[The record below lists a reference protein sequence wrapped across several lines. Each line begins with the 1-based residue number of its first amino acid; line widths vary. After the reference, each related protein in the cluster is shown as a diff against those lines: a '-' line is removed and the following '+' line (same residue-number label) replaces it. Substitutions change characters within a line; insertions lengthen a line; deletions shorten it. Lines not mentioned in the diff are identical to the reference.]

1 MANENQNEQA
11 LDPRVAE
18 RLDKIDWDG
27 LLRITGIRREQIEGN
42 PTVAR
47 QLAYQQY
54 TDLVYGNTADISG
67 QFSLRAVPGREPDE
81 AWKVKAYTIEREKTV
96 NDDIFLY
103 GSPITSKKAK
113 EALFERTSWENS
125 EGKRVVGRANANAGR
140 PIAIERDV
148 DGERRKDYY
157 LVSLHEP
164 TNRVI
169 GIPVDAVRRM
179 FFDENERA
187 REVSIYGA
195 RLSAEQLD
203 EICKGNHVLVDGCR
217 NSKGEEFSTFVQ
229 FDVARRQLGW
239 ASTSSA
245 PARRPRPRN
254 PSGPGRGRSG
264 RLRPRSRRANRGCA
278 TGADRPPPGALMTAS
293 GHGEATDPIRAC
305 GVKVRRYLR

>member
-1 MANENQNEQA
+1 MSPRLLFDTNNPSTILNLIVMANENQNEQA

-81 AWKVKAYTIEREKTV
+81 AWRVKAYTIEREKTV

-229 FDVARRQLGW
+229 FDVARRQLVPTHPAILKEAQRVGVDLLG
-239 ASTSSA
+239 SRKEA
-245 PARRPRPRN
+245 PAQEPARARERKAGQAPVPQPEGKPRMRH
-254 PSGPGRGRSG
+254 GR
-264 RLRPRSRRANRGCA
+264 
-278 TGADRPPPGALMTAS
+278 
-293 GHGEATDPIRAC
+293 
-305 GVKVRRYLR
+305 

>member
-1 MANENQNEQA
+1 MANDNQTEQA

-18 RLDKIDWDG
+18 RLDKIDWEG
-27 LLRITGIRREQIEGN
+27 LLRITGIRRDQVEDN

-67 QFSLRAVPGREPDE
+67 QFSLRAVPGRDPDE
-81 AWKVKAYTIEREKTV
+81 LWKVKAYTIEKEKTV
-96 NDDIFLY
+96 NDEIYLY
-103 GSPITSKKAK
+103 GTPITSKKAK

-229 FDVARRQLGW
+229 FDVARRQLVPTHPGILKE
-239 ASTSSA
+239 AQRVGVDLLGYRKEA
-245 PARRPRPRN
+245 PSQEQSRPRARV
-254 PSGPGRGRSG
+254 
-264 RLRPRSRRANRGCA
+264 RRAEQAPEPQLESKPKMR
-278 TGADRPPPGALMTAS
+278 
-293 GHGEATDPIRAC
+293 H
-305 GVKVRRYLR
+305 RR

>member
-1 MANENQNEQA
+1 MSQRLLFDTNNPSTILNLIVMANENQNEQA

-229 FDVARRQLGW
+229 FDVARRQLVPTHPAILKEAQRVGVDLLG
-239 ASTSSA
+239 SRKEA
-245 PARRPRPRN
+245 PAQEPVRTRERKVGQAPAPQ
-254 PSGPGRGRSG
+254 PEGKP
-264 RLRPRSRRANRGCA
+264 RLR
-278 TGADRPPPGALMTAS
+278 
-293 GHGEATDPIRAC
+293 HGR
-305 GVKVRRYLR
+305 

>member
-1 MANENQNEQA
+1 MSPRLLFDTNNPSTILNLIVMANENQNEQA

-81 AWKVKAYTIEREKTV
+81 AWRVKAYTIEREKTV

-113 EALFERTSWENS
+113 EALFEKTSWENS

-229 FDVARRQLGW
+229 FDVARRQLVPTHPAILKEAQRVGVDLLG
-239 ASTSSA
+239 SRKEA
-245 PARRPRPRN
+245 PAQEPARTMERKAGQAPVPQPEGKPRMRH
-254 PSGPGRGRSG
+254 GR
-264 RLRPRSRRANRGCA
+264 
-278 TGADRPPPGALMTAS
+278 
-293 GHGEATDPIRAC
+293 
-305 GVKVRRYLR
+305 

>member
-81 AWKVKAYTIEREKTV
+81 AWRVKAYTIEREKTV

-203 EICKGNHVLVDGCR
+203 EICKGNHVLVDGCM

-229 FDVARRQLGW
+229 FDVARRQLVPTHPAILKEAQRVGVDLLG
-239 ASTSSA
+239 SRKEA
-245 PARRPRPRN
+245 PAKEPARTRERKAGQAPVPQPEGKPRMRH
-254 PSGPGRGRSG
+254 GR
-264 RLRPRSRRANRGCA
+264 
-278 TGADRPPPGALMTAS
+278 
-293 GHGEATDPIRAC
+293 
-305 GVKVRRYLR
+305 

>member
-1 MANENQNEQA
+1 MSPRLLFDTYNPSTILNLIVMANENQNEQA

-81 AWKVKAYTIEREKTV
+81 AWRVKAYTIEREKTV

-113 EALFERTSWENS
+113 EALFEKTSWENS

-229 FDVARRQLGW
+229 FDVARRQLVPTHPAILKEAQRVGVDLLG
-239 ASTSSA
+239 SRKEA
-245 PARRPRPRN
+245 PAQEPARTRERKAGQAPVPQPEGKPRMRH
-254 PSGPGRGRSG
+254 GR
-264 RLRPRSRRANRGCA
+264 
-278 TGADRPPPGALMTAS
+278 
-293 GHGEATDPIRAC
+293 
-305 GVKVRRYLR
+305 

>member
-1 MANENQNEQA
+1 MSPRILFDTNNPSTILNLIVMANENQNEQA

-81 AWKVKAYTIEREKTV
+81 SWRVKAYTIEREKTV

-140 PIAIERDV
+140 SIAIERDV

-229 FDVARRQLGW
+229 FDVARRQLVPTHPAILKEAQRVGVDLLG
-239 ASTSSA
+239 SRKEA
-245 PARRPRPRN
+245 PAQEPARTRERKAGQAPVPQPEGKPRMRH
-254 PSGPGRGRSG
+254 GR
-264 RLRPRSRRANRGCA
+264 
-278 TGADRPPPGALMTAS
+278 
-293 GHGEATDPIRAC
+293 
-305 GVKVRRYLR
+305 

>member
-229 FDVARRQLGW
+229 FDVARRQLVPTHPAILKEAQRVGVDLLG
-239 ASTSSA
+239 SRKEA
-245 PARRPRPRN
+245 PAQEPARTRERKAGQAPAPQ
-254 PSGPGRGRSG
+254 PEGKP
-264 RLRPRSRRANRGCA
+264 RLR
-278 TGADRPPPGALMTAS
+278 
-293 GHGEATDPIRAC
+293 HGR
-305 GVKVRRYLR
+305 

>member
-229 FDVARRQLGW
+229 FDVARRQLVPTHPAILKEAQRVGVDLLG
-239 ASTSSA
+239 SRKEA
-245 PARRPRPRN
+245 PAQEPVRTRERKVGQAPVPQPEGKPRMRH
-254 PSGPGRGRSG
+254 GR
-264 RLRPRSRRANRGCA
+264 
-278 TGADRPPPGALMTAS
+278 
-293 GHGEATDPIRAC
+293 
-305 GVKVRRYLR
+305 

>member
-1 MANENQNEQA
+1 MSPRLLFDTNNPSTILNLIVMANENQNEQA

-81 AWKVKAYTIEREKTV
+81 AWRVKAYTIEREKTV

-229 FDVARRQLGW
+229 FDVARRQLVPTHPAILKEAQRVGVDLLG
-239 ASTSSA
+239 SRKEA
-245 PARRPRPRN
+245 PAKEPARTRERKAGQAPVPQPEGKPRMRH
-254 PSGPGRGRSG
+254 GR
-264 RLRPRSRRANRGCA
+264 
-278 TGADRPPPGALMTAS
+278 
-293 GHGEATDPIRAC
+293 
-305 GVKVRRYLR
+305 

>member
-81 AWKVKAYTIEREKTV
+81 AWRVKAYTIEREKTV

-229 FDVARRQLGW
+229 VDLLG
-239 ASTSSA
+239 SRKEA
-245 PARRPRPRN
+245 PAQEPARTRERKAGQAPVPQPEGKPRMRH
-254 PSGPGRGRSG
+254 GR
-264 RLRPRSRRANRGCA
+264 
-278 TGADRPPPGALMTAS
+278 
-293 GHGEATDPIRAC
+293 
-305 GVKVRRYLR
+305 

>member
-1 MANENQNEQA
+1 MSPRLLFDTNNPSTILNLIVMANENLNEQA

-229 FDVARRQLGW
+229 FDVARRQLVPTHPAILKEAQRVGVDLLG
-239 ASTSSA
+239 SRKEA
-245 PARRPRPRN
+245 PAQEPVRTRERKVGQAPAPQ
-254 PSGPGRGRSG
+254 PEGKP
-264 RLRPRSRRANRGCA
+264 RLR
-278 TGADRPPPGALMTAS
+278 
-293 GHGEATDPIRAC
+293 HGR
-305 GVKVRRYLR
+305 